1 LFGREG
7 EDAIEA
13 IDLANRRELRVGRDP
28 HVEEP
33 RAHPSS
39 TNDAAS
45 EILAPPMD
53 PVDEE
58 G

>member
-13 IDLANRRELRVGRDP
+13 LDLLRVGRDP

-45 EILAPPMD
+45 EILAPPID